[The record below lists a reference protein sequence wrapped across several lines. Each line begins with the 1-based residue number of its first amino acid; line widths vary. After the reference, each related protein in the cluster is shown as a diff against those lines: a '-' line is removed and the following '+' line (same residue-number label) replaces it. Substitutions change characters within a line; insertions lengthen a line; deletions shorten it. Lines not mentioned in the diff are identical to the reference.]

1 MSQTQTQEQNRTK
14 DQVDKRAIA
23 AIIRAIYDTR
33 SFVVWYGNI
42 YEPLRYMINDD
53 DEFHEIENKLYEDI
67 VEGRIK
73 NVYRFQGPCGDSEC
87 DIVVIS
93 PIELD
98 ENQLK
103 MLSKLTELYRF
114 KGYDG
119 DESEREELTQ
129 TLHNLVKMWAS
140 GCLRMSSPAEAVYML
155 ARRYGL
161 EIEEEEHLDRWY
173 AGKVLYH
180 IEGLDTRVV
189 KWIDYCNDCIH
200 FSTGNNFI
208 EKCVGWRF
216 EDEDS

>member
-1 MSQTQTQEQNRTK
+1 MSQTQTQEQNQTK

-33 SFVVWYGNI
+33 SFVVWYRNI
-42 YEPLRYMINDD
+42 YEPLSYMINDD
-53 DEFHEIENKLYEDI
+53 DEFYKIENKLYEDI

-73 NVYRFQGPCGDSEC
+73 NVYRFQGPCDDSEC

-189 KWIDYCNDCIH
+189 KWVDYCNDCIH

-208 EKCVGWRF
+208 EKCVDWRF

>member
-1 MSQTQTQEQNRTK
+1 MSQTQTQEQNQTK

-53 DEFHEIENKLYEDI
+53 DEFHKIENKLYEDI

-119 DESEREELTQ
+119 NESEREELTQ

-189 KWIDYCNDCIH
+189 KWVDYCNDCIH

>member
-1 MSQTQTQEQNRTK
+1 MSQTQTQEQNQTK

-53 DEFHEIENKLYEDI
+53 DEFHKIENKLYEDI

-189 KWIDYCNDCIH
+189 KWVDYCNDCIH